1 MSFSSCIWTCS
12 VHWIWWSYC
21 PWTDKPTIYLQSKDI
36 KIQYNKATAS
46 FCQCWKSSWFFR
58 RFSYE
63 ILHVNGFSFPFF
75 STVYIRVLFLPFG
88 ESCTAGH
95 ECMLGSAMYL
105 KSTGISLKNNI
116 AIFCITKVRSS
127 FNKQFYLN
135 SSFNSSMCVFWS

>member
-1 MSFSSCIWTCS
+1 MWPVNVFFLMYLNLFSTLKMMILLSMDW
-12 VHWIWWSYC
+12 HANHL
-21 PWTDKPTIYLQSKDI
+21 PTIQRYKNTVKYGYSKLFSMPWI
-36 KIQYNKATAS
+36 ILVS
-46 FCQCWKSSWFFR
+46 FR
-58 RFSYE
+58 RFSNGM
-63 ILHVNGFSFPFF
+63 LHVNRFFFSFFP
-75 STVYIRVLFLPFG
+75 TVYIYRVLFLPFG

-135 SSFNSSMCVFWS
+135 SSFN